1 MGKETNIEIEYSATT
16 FVPSYE
22 RKQQKEGTDTIFVS
36 VFWAEKLNFWKCIRV
51 KVPFTPPSYGEKF
64 ISTFIT
70 ATVWAG
76 VLVTLPLTFFWVFK
90 KEKENEKILVRRLGK
105 SSQLFSG
112 PKTDAGNVG
121 RARFWV
127 AAKTE
132 LFERKASRY
141 PVSNRW
147 PNPRFTID
155 WWWDY
160 HRLIR

>member
-22 RKQQKEGTDTIFVS
+22 RKQQKEDTDSIFVS
-36 VFWAEKLNFWKCIRV
+36 VFRAEKLNFGKCIHV

-90 KEKENEKILVRRLGK
+90 KEKENEKILVRRLGNG
-105 SSQLFSG
+105 SYFLSG
-112 PKTDAGNVG
+112 PKTFTKKVR
-121 RARFWV
+121 RARFSV
-127 AAKTE
+127 AVTE
-132 LFERKASRY
+132 LFERKTSRY
-141 PVSNRW
+141 SVSNRW
-147 PNPRFTID
+147 PNSRFTID
-155 WWWDY
+155 
-160 HRLIR
+160 